1 MASQYIMTNML
12 IWSVETKKN
21 ARSKKTSSF
30 TRLIL

>member
-21 ARSKKTSSF
+21 DRSKKTSHP
-30 TRLIL
+30 LIL